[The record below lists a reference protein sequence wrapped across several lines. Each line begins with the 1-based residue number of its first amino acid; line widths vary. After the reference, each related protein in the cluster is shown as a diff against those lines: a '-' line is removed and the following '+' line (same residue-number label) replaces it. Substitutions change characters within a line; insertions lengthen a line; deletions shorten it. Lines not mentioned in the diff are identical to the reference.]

1 MRQGTLIPFN
11 YYFNFNKPEVIGL
24 KKNIDNG
31 SLPKKQKK
39 PKNNPYF
46 DANQVVF
53 IIFSRV

>member
-11 YYFNFNKPEVIGL
+11 YNFNFNKPEVIGL

-31 SLPKKQKK
+31 SLQKK
-39 PKNNPYF
+39 KKTQNNPYF

>member
-11 YYFNFNKPEVIGL
+11 YHFNFNKPEVIGL

-31 SLPKKQKK
+31 LLQKK
-39 PKNNPYF
+39 KKNQNNPYF

>member
-11 YYFNFNKPEVIGL
+11 YNFNFNKPEVIGL

-31 SLPKKQKK
+31 SLQKK
-39 PKNNPYF
+39 KKNNPYF